1 MRTHYCG
8 RVDETSI
15 GKAVTVAGWAHRRRD
30 HGGVIFVDLRDRE
43 GLLQIVFDPDKADV
57 FASAER
63 VRNEFVLKVT
73 GLVRARPPGTANANL
88 KSGQVEVLCQELEI
102 LNRSEPLPFQL
113 DETVSE
119 EVRLRFRYLDLRR
132 EEMRER
138 LLLRHRITRAMR
150 HYLDEAGFVDIET
163 PMLSKATP
171 EGARDYLVPSRTHA
185 GKFFALPQ
193 SPQIYKQLL
202 MISGFDRYYQIV
214 RCFRDEDLRADR
226 QPEFTQLDIETS
238 FLDQAEIQRLM
249 EGLIH
254 HLFKQVLGVELPS
267 PMPRMS
273 YAEAMRRYGSD
284 KPDLRVPLELVDVAD
299 LVKGCDFKVFAGPAA
314 DPRGRVTALCVPQ
327 GGKLSRKEIDDYT
340 AYVARY
346 GAKGLAYI
354 KVNELSK
361 GREGLQSPILK
372 FLSDSAISGI
382 MQRVA
387 AKDGDLIFFGADSG
401 KVVSDALGA
410 LRLKVGQ
417 DLKMVAAGWRPLW
430 VVDFPMFEWD
440 EEAKRWQAMHHPF
453 TSPANLDSAA
463 LTASPGEAIAKA
475 YDMVLNGSEIGGGS
489 VRIHNQ
495 ELQSAVFDL
504 LGISAEEARL
514 KFGFLL
520 DALKFGAPPH
530 GGIAFGLD
538 RLAMLMAGA
547 DSIRDVI
554 AFPKTQTAADLLDGC
569 AHRGKRSSASG
580 TAHSR
585 AYAAEDRLTLAAIS
599 PARIRLDRNLYR
611 GRRISAA
618 RAPPAA
624 GILAIRDGQ
633 PRMG

>member
-1 MRTHYCG
+1 MRSHYCG
-8 RVDETSI
+8 QVNESLI
-15 GKAVTVAGWAHRRRD
+15 GQEVAVAGWVHRRRD

-43 GLLQIVFDPDKADV
+43 GLLQIVFDPDKAAV
-57 FASAER
+57 FAMAER

-73 GLVRARPPGTANANL
+73 GLVRVRPPGTANPHL
-88 KSGQVEVLCQELEI
+88 KSGQVELLCQELEI

-113 DETVSE
+113 DEHVSE
-119 EVRLRFRYLDLRR
+119 EVRLRYRYIDLRR

-238 FLDQAEIQRLM
+238 FLDQAQIQELM
-249 EGLIH
+249 EGLVR
-254 HLFKQVLGVELPS
+254 HLFKQVLGVELPN

-273 YAEAMRRYGSD
+273 YTEAMRRYGSD

-299 LVKGCDFKVFAGPAA
+299 LVRGCDFKVFAGPAA
-314 DPRGRVTALCVPQ
+314 DPRGRVTALRVPQ
-327 GGKLSRKEIDDYT
+327 GGRLSRKEIDDYT

-346 GAKGLAYI
+346 GAKGLAYV
-354 KVNELSK
+354 KVNEVAK

-372 FLSDSAISGI
+372 FLSDAAVSGI
-382 MQRVA
+382 LERTGA
-387 AKDGDLIFFGADSG
+387 AAGDLIFFGADTG

-417 DLKMVAAGWRPLW
+417 DLKLVAAGWRPLW

-440 EEAKRWQAMHHPF
+440 ADAKRWQAMHHPF
-453 TSPANLDSAA
+453 TSPANLDYAA
-463 LTASPGEAIAKA
+463 LSASPGEATAKA

-489 VRIHNQ
+489 VRIHSQ
-495 ELQSAVFDL
+495 ELQSVVFDL
-504 LGISAEEARL
+504 LDISPEEARL

-554 AFPKTQTAADLLDGC
+554 AFPKTQTAADLLMD
-569 AHRGKRSSASG
+569 APTEVSEAQLRELH
-580 TAHSR
+580 
-585 AYAAEDRLTLAAIS
+585 
-599 PARIRLDRNLYR
+599 IRVRV
-611 GRRISAA
+611 
-618 RAPPAA
+618 PPK
-624 GILAIRDGQ
+624 IE
-633 PRMG
+633 